1 MMAVEFD
8 SFEMNKRVIDS
19 LLQGSG
25 HPERPDPGVF
35 TDWFLFAA
43 NCLRIV
49 PPLTISEDE
58 IRTACAKITTNIQN
72 L

>member
-1 MMAVEFD
+1 MAVEFED
-8 SFEMNKRVIDS
+8 FDTNKKVIDA

-25 HPERPDPGVF
+25 RLERPDPGVF

-49 PPLTISEDE
+49 PPLTISEEE
-58 IRTACAKITTNIQN
+58 ITLACAKIIAV
-72 L
+72 LDKL